1 MVFILIGSNSAFDG
15 LMDILPVSD
24 WNEISTLQESA
35 KRRTLHAWYWVVLN
49 HTFGVTGGDMGL
61 GVAFAATV
69 LYSGW
74 LASLRKRL
82 SGWKKEN
89 HRVLPCF
96 LASAVLRLAAAV
108 GFLLHFPTSHLLLSC
123 YLDSIPIKSNQI
135 HLPSR
140 PLGTARLSQ
149 YGLGPVS
156 NPTQSPNDLIL
167 GGPVISR
174 NEPIVQGG
182 GFNYNKKPY
191 CLARMPPSKPNRM
204 QMLFHNTDDTYSSSQ
219 NPMIES
225 PPSAGN
231 GPLHSV
237 LEIKQ
242 LQCTTRGKSRTPAL
256 GCLHSVTILAWWMLS
271 TQGGKKS
278 PAIEGNFPLNK
289 VMDTDWRLFIR
300 WSFLIPISPVGRI
313 LVESFDYCQIFP
325 SSSGIRPGRGLL
337 AASVGEWPNLPG
349 VWAYWGVPFHRS
361 RG

>member
-1 MVFILIGSNSAFDG
+1 M
-15 LMDILPVSD
+15 
-24 WNEISTLQESA
+24 
-35 KRRTLHAWYWVVLN
+35 
-49 HTFGVTGGDMGL
+49 
-61 GVAFAATV
+61 
-69 LYSGW
+69 
-74 LASLRKRL
+74 
-82 SGWKKEN
+82 
-89 HRVLPCF
+89 PCF

-256 GCLHSVTILAWWMLS
+256 GCLHSVTILA
-271 TQGGKKS
+271 
-278 PAIEGNFPLNK
+278 
-289 VMDTDWRLFIR
+289 
-300 WSFLIPISPVGRI
+300 
-313 LVESFDYCQIFP
+313 
-325 SSSGIRPGRGLL
+325 
-337 AASVGEWPNLPG
+337 
-349 VWAYWGVPFHRS
+349 
-361 RG
+361 